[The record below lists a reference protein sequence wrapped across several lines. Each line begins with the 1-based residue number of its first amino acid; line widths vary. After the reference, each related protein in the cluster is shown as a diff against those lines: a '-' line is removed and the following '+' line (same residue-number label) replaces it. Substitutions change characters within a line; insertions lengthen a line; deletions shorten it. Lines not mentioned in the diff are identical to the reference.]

1 MLKYRQRI
9 IVKLGH
15 ISMTFEEK
23 TISSKVVYE
32 GPVFK
37 IRQHMVETVGGQ
49 SQRDVVE
56 HSGGAIMVAVTDEGK
71 IIVEKQFRKPL
82 EMDFLELPAGK
93 ADPNEEPEVTAVR
106 ELHEE
111 TGYIAGDVKHLVSF
125 YPTCGYSNEYLH
137 IYLCKNLT
145 KGETHWDADE
155 CIELIEMYPDEII
168 EKIKTGEIQ
177 DSKTI
182 IGVLY
187 AKMMNEI

>member
-1 MLKYRQRI
+1 
-9 IVKLGH
+9 
-15 ISMTFEEK
+15 MTFEEK
-23 TISSKVVYE
+23 TISSKLVYE

-37 IRQHMVETVGGQ
+37 VRQHKVKTVGGE
-49 SQRDVVE
+49 SLRDIVE

-71 IIVEKQFRKPL
+71 ILIEKQFRKAL

-106 ELHEE
+106 ELKEE
-111 TGYIAGDVKHLVSF
+111 TGYSAGSVKHLISF
-125 YPTCGYSNEYLH
+125 YPTCGYSNEFLH
-137 IYLCKNLT
+137 IYICKDLT
-145 KGETHWDADE
+145 KGEKHWDKDE

-168 EKIKTGEIQ
+168 EKIKTGEIL